1 MMISQPADLAI
12 AQFLRK
18 FAAVQ
23 ADLFIVQPGQ
33 AGRRR

>member
-1 MMISQPADLAI
+1 MLFSQQADLAI